1 MAKLTRSGFIKKTS
15 AGAATIG
22 ALAAA
27 PSLTAAHAASEA
39 LAPDHTSAALREPML
54 AHVRNAASGEIA
66 ILVGTREV
74 IVHDREL
81 VKRLAKAAR

>member
-39 LAPDHTSAALREPML
+39 LAPDHTAALREPML